1 MRQFLD
7 KAIPLAGSAIL
18 HAVVIGLLFVN
29 FDWGGD
35 PEPPVQTTI
44 KARIVADESGS
55 RRPQP
60 EPVPAEPSRAE
71 IAERQ
76 RREAERVAR
85 ERREAEAQA
94 AREREAQAARERAE
108 NERREREAAEAQAR
122 EQAEREAAEQRAREE
137 AERKAREEAERK
149 AREEAER
156 QAREEAERKARE
168 AAERKAREEA
178 ERKAREE
185 AARRER
191 EAAERR
197 AAAAR
202 QAEFEQQLQDAL
214 DAEEERQGAI
224 DRGLQ
229 ARYIE
234 LIRQAVRRNWRVP
247 PGVGE
252 GIVCTVR
259 VRQLRSGDVVSV
271 VISDCPGGE
280 ALSRSLETA
289 VRRASPLP
297 PPDNPSLFEANL
309 TLKFNTSELD

>member
-1 MRQFLD
+1 MRSFLD

-18 HAVVIGLLFVN
+18 HAIVIGLLFVN
-29 FDWGGD
+29 FDWGRA

-44 KARIVADESGS
+44 KARIVADDAGS
-55 RRPQP
+55 RRPPP
-60 EPVPAEPSRAE
+60 EPVPAEPSPAE

-76 RREAERVAR
+76 RQEAERIAR
-85 ERREAEAQA
+85 ERREEAA
-94 AREREAQAARERAE
+94 RLEREREEREARERAE
-108 NERREREAAEAQAR
+108 TERREREAAEARA
-122 EQAEREAAEQRAREE
+122 REAAERQARVEAERQAREE

-156 QAREEAERKARE
+156 KAREEAERKARAE
-168 AAERKAREEA
+168 AERKAREEA
-178 ERKAREE
+178 ER
-185 AARRER
+185 
-191 EAAERR
+191 R
-197 AAAAR
+197 AAAQR
-202 QAEFEQQLQDAL
+202 QAELEAQLRDAME
-214 DAEEERQGAI
+214 AEEERQGAI

-234 LIRQAVRRNWRVP
+234 LIRQAVRRNWIVP

-271 VISDCPGGE
+271 LISDCPGGE

-309 TLKFNTSELD
+309 TLRFNTSELD